1 MATSLAAQLAQVAA
15 NSKSTLNVKAQKAA
29 HSKSLIWEPKV
40 AATQSLQ
47 TLYATC
53 FQGFEDLCQLDAR
66 FVPFQA
72 TIFSEESQDQDRTQ
86 LTAAENAELNRQ
98 IEAFLRLVGGRLRLM
113 PAIKSVEWLIRR
125 FRIHEENTVALVL
138 AFLPY
143 HTISAFATLLSILP
157 RPVPQELRFL
167 DPYIRSLTAPP
178 RSILVHQAINHPE
191 FLSLVSEYTLES
203 CRKQYHHPALVT
215 FWAGLMTESVNGLLD
230 KTKSGRAAV
239 QAENTQALL
248 HRLGPI
254 FAESLMMKSVPS
266 LQIASYMAM
275 TVFVSKGSLEDA
287 AVTAF
292 MQQTVLGW
300 SSETIRAGLACL
312 TIMAQFRSAKQMNS
326 RVTKALMKVPDV
338 GALLVEIGQ
347 ERRVDKLANGLC
359 LALIERLTKKAD
371 SRGLSTIMSILTGRI
386 LKEKQIAV
394 VFKSLLLTALKLNN
408 DNDADGSLRRELGSV
423 LIALSQISGKAGD
436 IVQSVIEEVEFDIEE
451 LEMKLDLSFRSRRI
465 PEAAEDKTD
474 SNTAI
479 HAETRDDIA
488 KAIDNLN
495 SRSEVLSICLV
506 PQPSEIFNEFS
517 HLFFSI
523 VSEHSNDAALLS
535 QFEESP
541 KLRKQTSL
549 NDCGFYSFFMRIWSG
564 PYPALARMAALDMVK
579 NNIKATEDLK
589 VDLQN
594 LIPYCVSALSD
605 PSKRVRRSAAD
616 LIVVLSSRYTM
627 KSSFKS
633 VWGSGTLFGK
643 ANDAKPLA
651 SDIITRML
659 HLQLLPTVEECVMDP
674 NHVVVVIKAGIEHGK
689 YHARPHPSMD
699 KKDHLSS
706 SGRLALLSFFSEHAV
721 ATPILLVKERLL
733 KVLNE
738 VKSVSGTSR
747 TQSLL
752 PALRWW
758 TALSDTKIEDMCRA
772 EHIER
777 AEADARFVD
786 IVVPNDA
793 AGIEF
798 FIETLTNVEINNKPD
813 LVQAIFARIRKM
825 WSQMKDES
833 KFTVAEQFLEL
844 SQQSGDNDSSL
855 IVATEASDLLRTVPL
870 TTDILSHFLDSI
882 QTGTKMITEPPP
894 NKRRRTSSTDGNRE
908 LIMQVTPE
916 LSKALRKVT
925 FVLQLVDNSEPI
937 NHPELLDGLFTA
949 LSELQHFR
957 TVVGSE
963 LGYLQNLILR
973 SLLAMMPAY
982 KANKDLGIDSSGGYG
997 DLLVNC
1003 IQKSSSPVVQN
1014 AALLLIANLATT
1026 APSLVLHSVMPI
1038 FTFMGASVLRQND
1051 DYSAHV
1057 VSQTIKEVVP
1067 PLIASLRKGQKNPL
1081 AGASDI
1087 LVSFT
1092 TAYEHV
1098 PSHRRPNL
1106 FLALVETLGPK
1117 DFLFALISMLVN
1129 RYDASDDLLQFSA
1142 ELLDNFSIEIQLE
1155 TLVKLLGLTADL
1167 FKAKPGL
1174 SATLLGAGEDG
1185 EIKDVNKVALRQLSA
1200 FPSLLSSKALVSQ
1213 IAKLEDRDDM
1223 EAGEI
1228 RSTYATLLENIIL
1241 LSDTVKA
1248 NKALRTR
1255 CGMALANLLN
1265 LLSIGEFIKAVE
1277 NLLDRPDLTLRHKVL
1292 KALEARVESERNND
1306 PAARIALLTFL
1317 PQLTAAIRESE
1328 DIRYKHTAVTCVD
1341 KIAEKYGKKDIE
1353 AVVAA
1358 ASTIAGEHC
1367 LGQSERL
1374 LRTMALLCLTSLV
1387 DVLQDNIVPVLPLAV
1402 PKTIAYLEES
1412 LDVNSADEELHS
1424 ASYGLLASLAE
1435 HLPYML
1441 STYMDDILRVSNK
1454 SAVAELEAE
1463 TNGNRVLCLEVLAK
1477 KMDAKEMLTG
1487 LDRNWESAL
1496 SAGPLVSNIAKS
1508 IGKRGAFTNAM
1519 TLQALSEFI
1528 NILGTTIESHSK
1540 AVIAKN
1546 STVISTLLL
1555 KAFDLRR
1562 RLLSTGE
1569 GGEKV
1574 LRQISELEAAI
1585 YEKSMKMIYKLN
1597 DAAFRPVFQQI
1608 VEWPGSNVPKSDS
1621 TGRALQQ
1628 LAVYGFLQTFFD
1640 NLKSIVTNYAT
1651 YVLDD
1656 AVKILGKI
1664 QPHVNAESRDLW
1676 KRVLGTLSKC
1686 FEHDQDDFWQAPAHF
1701 GAVAPVL
1708 MQQFLLAPQIDVEAD
1723 LIPATV
1729 ELAAAAD
1736 SQTHQKELNSSLLQH
1751 LRSEQTAVRLA
1762 AVKCEQALT
1771 DRLGEEWLAMLHE
1784 MLPRISELQEDDD
1797 EVVERET
1804 HRWIVKIESV
1814 LGESLDAML
1823 Q

>member
-40 AATQSLQ
+40 AASQSLQ

-86 LTAAENAELNRQ
+86 LTSAENVELNRQ
-98 IEAFLRLVGGRLRLM
+98 VEAFLRLVSGRLRLM
-113 PAIKSVEWLIRR
+113 PAIKAVEWLIRR

-191 FLSLVSEYTLES
+191 FLTLVSEYTLES

-266 LQIASYMAM
+266 LQIGSYMAM

-300 SSETIRAGLACL
+300 SSETIRAGLVCL

-326 RVTKALMKVPDV
+326 KVTKALMKVPDV

-359 LALIERLTKKAD
+359 LALIERLTKKGD
-371 SRGLSTIMSILTGRI
+371 SRGLSTIMSILSGEI

-408 DNDADGSLRRELGSV
+408 DNDEDGSLRRELGSV

-451 LEMKLDLSFRSRRI
+451 LEMKLDLSFRSRRL
-465 PEAAEDKTD
+465 PETAEENADT
-474 SNTAI
+474 NTTTQT
-479 HAETRDDIA
+479 ETRGDIE
-488 KAIDNLN
+488 KAIEDL
-495 SRSEVLSICLV
+495 SSCSEVLSICLV

-523 VSEHSNDAALLS
+523 VSEHSKDAALVS
-535 QFEESP
+535 RFEESP
-541 KLRKQTSL
+541 KLRKQTAL
-549 NDCGFYSFFMRIWSG
+549 KDCGFYSFFMRIWSG

-579 NNIKATEDLK
+579 NNIKASEDSTI
-589 VDLQN
+589 DLQH

-616 LIVVLSSRYTM
+616 LIVVLSSRYAA

-633 VWGSGTLFGK
+633 IWGAGTLHGK
-643 ANDAKPLA
+643 TKDGKPLA
-651 SDIITRML
+651 SEIVMRML

-674 NHVVVVIKAGIEHGK
+674 NHIGVVIKAAIEQGT
-689 YHARPHPSMD
+689 YHTKPGSYTD
-699 KKDHLSS
+699 KKDHMAS
-706 SGRLALLSFFSEHAV
+706 SGRLALLTFFSEHAV

-733 KVLNE
+733 RILNE

-747 TQSLL
+747 TQTLL
-752 PALRWW
+752 PALQWW
-758 TALSDTKIEDMCRA
+758 TALADAEIEDMCRA

-777 AEADARFVD
+777 VEADSRFVD

-793 AGIEF
+793 TGLEF
-798 FIETLTNVEINNKPD
+798 FIETLTSSEVNEKPD

-825 WSQMKDES
+825 WPLMKDES

-844 SQQSGDNDSSL
+844 SQQSGDDDSSP

-882 QTGTKMITEPPP
+882 HTGTKMITEPPP

-908 LIMQVTPE
+908 LISQVTPE
-916 LSKALRKVT
+916 LSRALRKVT
-925 FVLQLVDNSEPI
+925 FVLQLVDNSEPV

-982 KANKDLGIDSSGGYG
+982 KANKNLGIDSSGGYG

-1057 VSQTIKEVVP
+1057 VSQTIKEVIP
-1067 PLIASLRKGQKNPL
+1067 PLIASLRKGQKSPL

-1142 ELLDNFSIEIQLE
+1142 ELLDKFSIEIQLE

-1167 FKAKPGL
+1167 FKTKPGL

-1185 EIKDVNKVALRQLSA
+1185 GIKDVNKVALRQLTA

-1223 EAGEI
+1223 AAAEI
-1228 RSTYATLLENIIL
+1228 RSTYASLLENIIL

-1255 CGMALANLLN
+1255 CGVALANLLN

-1292 KALEARVESERNND
+1292 KALEARVESESNND
-1306 PAARIALLTFL
+1306 PEARIALLTFL
-1317 PQLTAAIRESE
+1317 PQLTAAIRESQ

-1358 ASTIAGEHC
+1358 ATTIAGEHC
-1367 LGQSERL
+1367 LGQEEKL

-1402 PKTIAYLEES
+1402 PKSIAYLGES
-1412 LDVNSADEELHS
+1412 LAVDSADEELHS

-1454 SAVAELEAE
+1454 SAIADLETE

-1477 KMDAKEMLTG
+1477 KMDAKEMLTA

-1496 SAGPLVSNIAKS
+1496 SAGPSVSNIGKPVE
-1508 IGKRGAFTNAM
+1508 KRGAFTNGM
-1519 TLQALSEFI
+1519 TRQALIEFI
-1528 NILGTTIESHSK
+1528 NILGLTIESHSK
-1540 AVIAKN
+1540 AVVAKN
-1546 STVISTLLL
+1546 SGIISNLLL

-1562 RLLSTGE
+1562 RILSTGE

-1574 LRQISELEAAI
+1574 LRQISELEAAV
-1585 YEKSMKMIYKLN
+1585 YEKAMKMIYKLN
-1597 DAAFRPVFQQI
+1597 DAAFRPVFQQF

-1664 QPHVNAESRDLW
+1664 QPQANSESRDLW

-1701 GAVAPVL
+1701 GAIAPVL

-1729 ELAAAAD
+1729 ELAGAAD

-1804 HRWIVKIESV
+1804 HRWIVKIEGV